1 MRLWNIC
8 VQKKNVSYKSESIMQ
23 QASWAEKIEHK
34 S

>member
-8 VQKKNVSYKSESIMQ
+8 VQKKNVSDESESIMQ
-23 QASWAEKIEHK
+23 QASWAENMEHR